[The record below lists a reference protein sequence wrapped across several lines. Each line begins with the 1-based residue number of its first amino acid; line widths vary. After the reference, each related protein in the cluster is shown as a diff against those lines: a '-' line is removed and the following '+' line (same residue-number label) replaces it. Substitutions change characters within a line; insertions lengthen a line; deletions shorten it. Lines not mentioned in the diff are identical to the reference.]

1 MYGAPQH
8 HSDRVVVGVDE
19 LRRLRVDPLHRLLKR
34 GLLLLL
40 HGDLRLHDGVL
51 VRRGEE
57 HRQDLHASDLSELL
71 QPRRL
76 LKNRAIRTQRG
87 NDSEQRESQ
96 MHAQRQSYERRRR
109 DRETDIGKE
118 TERQRGR
125 ETNLELLQH
134 QLPDEKAVLPVLC
147 GEVVTRFF
155 EQRIA
160 GVSHERLQQRG
171 RQ

>member
-1 MYGAPQH
+1 
-8 HSDRVVVGVDE
+8 
-19 LRRLRVDPLHRLLKR
+19 
-34 GLLLLL
+34 
-40 HGDLRLHDGVL
+40 
-51 VRRGEE
+51 
-57 HRQDLHASDLSELL
+57 
-71 QPRRL
+71 
-76 LKNRAIRTQRG
+76 
-87 NDSEQRESQ
+87 